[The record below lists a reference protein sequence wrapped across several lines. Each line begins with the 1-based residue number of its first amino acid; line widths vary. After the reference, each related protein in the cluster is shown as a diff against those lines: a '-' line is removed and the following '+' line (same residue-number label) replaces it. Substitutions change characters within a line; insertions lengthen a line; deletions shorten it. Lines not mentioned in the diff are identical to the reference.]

1 VVTLA
6 EQLEQLDDQE
16 QLPNTIEQMTQDG
29 ALLEL
34 LDDNGVLEQLED
46 AAVDF
51 AFNPKEKTTKKREL
65 SLLVARLLV
74 YLCALTGY
82 ANTCKVWREALR
94 VTVWYELPS
103 ELWRALYLALS
114 ESIPHPLIT

>member
-1 VVTLA
+1 
-6 EQLEQLDDQE
+6 
-16 QLPNTIEQMTQDG
+16 MTEHR

-34 LDDNGVLEQLED
+34 LDDSGTLELLEEQ
-46 AAVDF
+46 AVDF

-82 ANTCKVWREALR
+82 AHTCKVWREALR

-103 ELWRALYLALS
+103 ELWRALYLALG
-114 ESIPHPLIT
+114 EAIPHPLTT